1 MKVTRDTLRD
11 MILAELSAM
20 EEQSGLVGRSEPRG
34 IPGTPADM
42 LKLKAGGLSS
52 KMRDFIEAL
61 VDAGWEEDQL
71 RAALANMDDDVL
83 ASILG
88 PALRESANVTGA
100 DILRILREAVAWS
113 EADERDANLFWDAW
127 KSVGLQPRDYG
138 TREAIL
144 DAWIAA
150 DRPIPVAT
158 WLAQPETQQV
168 LANLGYIMSQAMM
181 ATLNV
186 ELSPVAGPDP
196 TLLSEPE
203 AAGDPQ
209 FPEDWK
215 PRTRDLHET
224 VLMTVGQFRRLV
236 REAAGGSSDSD
247 VMMHLDD
254 LRSMGYSAG
263 GILDGLRDMVYYDEG
278 LKKLD
283 DWLEGQAQV
292 PEWPLLRNWLDHLGP
307 VEAEDDLSMLL
318 KALRPPAD
326 PHPAEDQYRDS
337 VAAEDTREQ
346 VRDDIANLLAAN
358 PTGLNLKKLKELEEL
373 YKYASNEEL
382 DYIVA
387 ELMDFPESIFA
398 EGVKVS
404 VVSER
409 TSRGADSTFMTLGQF
424 RNLIR
429 EASYDWD
436 PFADGSRQEVA
447 RQLIVDTRPHH
458 FSVEEWELAIA
469 NHLKAL
475 SPVWKSSA
483 PSQPV
488 EVMADFDAAVEAAAE
503 GLVNPAILRTSILNI
518 LSSGR

>member
-1 MKVTRDTLRD
+1 MRVTRDTLRE
-11 MILAELSAM
+11 MILAELAAM
-20 EEQSGLVGRSEPRG
+20 EEQGGLVGRSEPRG
-34 IPGTPADM
+34 IPGTPPEM

-52 KMRDFIEAL
+52 QMRDFIDAL

-71 RAALANMDDDVL
+71 RAALANMDNDVL

-113 EADERDANLFWDAW
+113 EAEEQDANLFWDAW
-127 KSVGLQPRDYG
+127 KSAGIQPRDYG

-168 LANLGYIMSQAMM
+168 LADLGYIMSQAMLG
-181 ATLNV
+181 TLNI
-186 ELSPVAGPDP
+186 ELAPVAGPDP

-236 REAAGGSSDSD
+236 REAAGGSSNLD
-247 VMMHLDD
+247 VKMHLDD
-254 LRSMGYSAG
+254 LRNMGYSAG

-307 VEAEDDLSMLL
+307 EEAEDDLNMLL
-318 KALRPPAD
+318 RALRPPAD

-358 PTGLNLKKLKELEEL
+358 PTGPNLKKLKELEEL

-382 DYIVA
+382 DYIVT
-387 ELMDFPESIFA
+387 ELMDFPESVFA
-398 EGVKVS
+398 EGV
-404 VVSER
+404 E
-409 TSRGADSTFMTLGQF
+409 TSAQARLNESTIMTLGQF
-424 RNLIR
+424 RKLIR

-436 PFADGSRQEVA
+436 PFDSMSRRKVA
-447 RQLIVDTRPHH
+447 RQLINDTKPMDY
-458 FSVEEWELAIA
+458 SIEKWEELLREY
-469 NHLKAL
+469 L
-475 SPVWKSSA
+475 SATTWFNGA
-483 PSQPV
+483 P
-488 EVMADFDAAVEAAAE
+488 EVMPETDMMNKVEATIADAAE
-503 GLVNPAILRTSILNI
+503 GKVNPGILKTAMLNM
-518 LSSGR
+518 LSGA